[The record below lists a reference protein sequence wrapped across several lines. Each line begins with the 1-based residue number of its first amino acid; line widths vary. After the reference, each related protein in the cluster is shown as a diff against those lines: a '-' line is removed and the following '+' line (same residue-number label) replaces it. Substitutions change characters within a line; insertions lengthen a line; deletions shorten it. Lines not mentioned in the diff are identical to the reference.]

1 MAQRNIQGLWEIVQ
15 TNGFKVALDVG
26 PINQQNGSFQAT
38 AFQEGNQVNGNG
50 SGNVNGD
57 FMHFTIT
64 WDNGTQGAY
73 NGAFDAQG
81 FINGASFDVKH
92 PDSVAGW
99 RSSKSF

>member
-1 MAQRNIQGLWEIVQ
+1 
-15 TNGFKVALDVG
+15 
-26 PINQQNGSFQAT
+26 
-38 AFQEGNQVNGNG
+38 
-50 SGNVNGD
+50 VNGD